1 MLLASCDGAAV
12 EESGPHLV
20 DVVVA
25 FPPRDTARLSL
36 PAKMQRCADGRAVL
50 VEAVSPEG
58 SGVLVRL
65 RYRDSLVPASYRV
78 IVPSDTAN
86 AGAAVTVRYLLR
98 DVAHTFSFDSG
109 TVEVR
114 RADRKIGGRI
124 QGSGIENGIRTA
136 TRIDYHD
143 VPLPLATDTISCAF
157 QP

>member
-1 MLLASCDGAAV
+1 VLLTSCDGTAV
-12 EESGPHLV
+12 EESGPRLV
-20 DVVVA
+20 EAVVA
-25 FPPRDTARLSL
+25 FPPRDTVRVSL
-36 PAKMQRCADGRAVL
+36 PAKMQRCTDGRAVL
-50 VEAVSPEG
+50 IEAVSPEG

-86 AGAAVTVRYLLR
+86 AGATVTMRYLLR

-114 RADRKIGGRI
+114 REDQRIAGRI
-124 QGSGIENGIRTA
+124 RGSGLENGIRTP

-143 VPLPLATDTISCAF
+143 VPLPLATDTVSCAF